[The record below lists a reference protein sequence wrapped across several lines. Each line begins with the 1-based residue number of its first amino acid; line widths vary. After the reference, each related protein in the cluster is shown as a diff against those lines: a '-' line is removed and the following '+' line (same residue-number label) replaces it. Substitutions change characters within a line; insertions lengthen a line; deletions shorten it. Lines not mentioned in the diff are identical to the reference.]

1 MPVVRP
7 CIVGRMGSTTFYET
21 TMTGREL
28 ASTVRPS
35 KETDAWASASIEE
48 RMQRAFDIRR
58 IRETIVPYL
67 ARHPDRFFGSL
78 IVLAPKGAIEFE
90 PLATLI
96 HEPLAAAYRD
106 SARHMGFVTIDRDEL
121 VALDGQHRL
130 LAFREVVAGG
140 PALGAYA
147 GEAVDDEIS
156 VLLIEFESPQKTR
169 RIFNKVNRHARPTSR
184 SDNIITSE
192 DDGYAIVARW
202 LLDPDREAP
211 LAARWVQGERVEL
224 VNWTSNTLGQNSRH
238 LTTVSAVYETVRD
251 IVRHAGFSGF
261 DETSNPVAPADQDLE
276 AAFAVAASWW
286 DSILRMR
293 VLQPALGEPGQ
304 VPLQRFDADHE
315 AALLLRPT
323 GQIAFVRGLI
333 RAHEADASRT
343 PVELF
348 RRADAIS
355 WRTTADSI
363 WRGSLILPDGRVS
376 ARKDAVALAA
386 EVVAYL
392 LLGEQFEASRRDA
405 LERAWNRARGSVDER
420 LPIPPAT

>member
-21 TMTGREL
+21 IMTGREI
-28 ASTVRPS
+28 ASTVRPA

-48 RMQRAFDIRR
+48 RMQRTFDIRR

-78 IVLAPKGAIEFE
+78 IVLVSKGAIEFE
-90 PLATLI
+90 PLATLL
-96 HEPLAAAYRD
+96 HEPLSAAYRD
-106 SARHMGFVTIDRDEL
+106 SARHMGFVTIERDEL

-130 LAFREVVAGG
+130 LAYREIVAGG

-156 VLLIEFESPQKTR
+156 VLLIEFETPQKTR

-192 DDGYAIVARW
+192 DDGCAIVARW
-202 LLDPDREAP
+202 LLDPDKDAP
-211 LAARWVQGERVEL
+211 LAARWIQGERVEL

-251 IVRHAGFSGF
+251 ILRHSGFRGF
-261 DETSNPVAPADQDLE
+261 DEASNPVAPADQELE
-276 AAFAVAASWW
+276 EAFAVAARWW
-286 DSILRMR
+286 ASILRLR
-293 VLQPALGEPGQ
+293 VLQPALDDPSQ
-304 VPLQRFDADHE
+304 VPLQRLDAGHE

-323 GQIAFVRGLI
+323 GQIALVRGLT
-333 RAHEADASRT
+333 RALDADALTT
-343 PVELF
+343 PAELIS
-348 RRADAIS
+348 RADAIS

-363 WRGSLILPDGRVS
+363 WRGSLVRPDGRIS

-386 EVVAYL
+386 ELVAYL
-392 LLGEQFEASRRDA
+392 LLGEQFDASRRDE
-405 LERAWNRARGSVDER
+405 LERAWNRARGSVDEH
-420 LPIPPAT
+420 LPVPPAA